1 MTHCFMNKAMLRQ
14 VGFITPGQGIIVK
27 TKEQFYFSYY
37 YETAI
42 AFKTK
47 TV

>member
-27 TKEQFYFSYY
+27 TKERFYFSYY